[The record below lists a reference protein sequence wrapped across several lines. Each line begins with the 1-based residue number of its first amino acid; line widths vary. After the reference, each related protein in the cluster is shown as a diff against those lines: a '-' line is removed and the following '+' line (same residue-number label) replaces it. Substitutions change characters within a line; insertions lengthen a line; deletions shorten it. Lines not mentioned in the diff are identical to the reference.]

1 MKTAI
6 HLRRARTL
14 TRTVLIMATAM
25 STARTANETESG
37 SVTPANLVEIEKK
50 VGRRTKTERKIV
62 AIGMIEIV
70 TETAVRGSREGETVE
85 NETAVSVIVA
95 MTEKGVAVIT
105 ATEIGGTGIGL
116 VPILFQGL
124 LPVTG
129 EGPVQGLLRVTAGGK
144 QVDSTWLPQVPLRS
158 PVLLFQVKF
167 LGCLQQC
174 QASFQRC
181 SRSVALSLEVFLEC
195 QHKL

>member
-1 MKTAI
+1 
-6 HLRRARTL
+6 
-14 TRTVLIMATAM
+14 MATAM

-62 AIGMIEIV
+62 ATGMIEIV
-70 TETAVRGSREGETVE
+70 TETAVRGSREGGTVE
-85 NETAVSVIVA
+85 NETGVSVIVA

-116 VPILFQGL
+116 VPLLFQGL

-129 EGPVQGLLRVTAGGK
+129 EGPAQGLLRVTAGGK
-144 QVDSTWLPQVPLRS
+144 QVDLTWLPQVPLRS
-158 PVLLFQVKF
+158 PVLQFQVKF